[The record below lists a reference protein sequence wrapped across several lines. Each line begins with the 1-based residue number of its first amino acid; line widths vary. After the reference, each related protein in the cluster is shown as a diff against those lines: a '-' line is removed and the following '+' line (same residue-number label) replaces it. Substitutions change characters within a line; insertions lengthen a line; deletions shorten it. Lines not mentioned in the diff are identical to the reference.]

1 MVRDEGLPVHREDV
15 TVHRADPGHRLVV
28 QVEHLGSIKWP
39 KKHKYDCVIIG
50 LKLWEEAPHRTRRQC
65 RHHHHKHRFV
75 VDVIINIIT
84 SQDRWRPSSPSLS
97 LLLSPS
103 SQSSSSQSSPR
114 RTGRQCRPPGRWTP
128 RRTSGWRTARSS
140 PRSRADPHKK
150 KIYKRALK
158 MLVFNIRQV
167 DLCVNCGLKEVK
179 RYIVFPRSLTL
190 NG

>member
-1 MVRDEGLPVHREDV
+1 MVRDEGLPVHGEDV

-103 SQSSSSQSSPR
+103 SQSSSQSSYHLAGQVGNAALLGGEHHVGRVVEERLVQAQEVVQILTR
-114 RTGRQCRPPGRWTP
+114 RRF
-128 RRTSGWRTARSS
+128 
-140 PRSRADPHKK
+140 
-150 KIYKRALK
+150 I
-158 MLVFNIRQV
+158 
-167 DLCVNCGLKEVK
+167 KE
-179 RYIVFPRSLTL
+179 LW
-190 NG
+190 GC